1 MSLKAKTGHAASL
14 ASQIRRLS
22 APAGGIVGVAAAHLP
37 TGGRFEQN
45 GDEPFPMAS
54 TFKIA
59 VAGAVLRRVDDGLL
73 SLDDMLDIEP
83 EMRVGSDGIDA
94 MLPYPGVSVSVRNL
108 LEVALTQSDNT
119 ATDVLMEKV
128 GGAPAVTAWL
138 RSVGVTEQRVDRN
151 TASLIRG
158 FFGLP
163 VERALHEPERS
174 ADGLFDP
181 GSQADLPNSWY
192 DDDVRD
198 TSTPNA
204 MLTLL
209 SAING
214 GAALSESTTKLLI
227 GIMTRCATGDRRLP
241 GMLPPQTLVA
251 HKTGTLGGTVNDVGI
266 IFLPDAS
273 RIALAVFV
281 KKSAQP
287 PALRERAIAEIART
301 IYDSYVLLD

>member
-1 MSLKAKTGHAASL
+1 MSSTTQKSYAASL
-14 ASQIRRLS
+14 AAQIRRLS
-22 APAGGIVGVAAAHLP
+22 ASAGGIVGVAAAHLP
-37 TGGRFEQN
+37 AGGRFEQN

-59 VAGAVLRRVDDGLL
+59 VAGTVLRRVDDGLL
-73 SLDDMLDIEP
+73 SLDDMIDIES
-83 EMRVGSDGIDA
+83 EIRVGSDGIDA

-119 ATDVLMEKV
+119 ATDVLMETV
-128 GGAPAVTAWL
+128 GGAPVITAWL

-163 VERALHEPERS
+163 AERALHQPQRS
-174 ADGLFDP
+174 ADELFDP
-181 GSQADLPNSWY
+181 GSQADLPNALY

-241 GMLPPQTLVA
+241 GRLPPQTVVA
-251 HKTGTLGGTVNDVGI
+251 HKTGTIGGTVNDVGI

-273 RIALAVFV
+273 QVAIAVFV
-281 KKSAQP
+281 KKSAQL

-301 IYDSYVLLD
+301 IYDAYLLLD